1 LVLEKHHHS
10 NMATRH
16 IPIENWL
23 ATLDL
28 REYEEVFKKYGGV
41 EVSNT
46 DTLESLTFL
55 GMTL

>member
-1 LVLEKHHHS
+1 
-10 NMATRH
+10 MATRH

-46 DTLESLTFL
+46 DTLESFTFL